1 MGLISWIKGQYYD
14 HKFQKAKDLIES
26 GDTTEAINILEDI
39 LDSHIDAPQ
48 TLLGVYHSLMLKGNK
63 ACVASAADLCG
74 RYAGLKVDCVKFV
87 RTANI
92 LSRALY
98 IDYIQALFCK
108 GVSVLQSDFVD
119 ASVKYIRD
127 FSSITSLRSLTHNNT
142 LQLALA
148 KALLLEAE
156 TSYK

>member
-63 ACVASAADLCG
+63 ACVASAADLCR

-92 LSRALY
+92 QSRALY

-127 FSSITSLRSLTHNNT
+127 FNSITGLSSLTHNNT